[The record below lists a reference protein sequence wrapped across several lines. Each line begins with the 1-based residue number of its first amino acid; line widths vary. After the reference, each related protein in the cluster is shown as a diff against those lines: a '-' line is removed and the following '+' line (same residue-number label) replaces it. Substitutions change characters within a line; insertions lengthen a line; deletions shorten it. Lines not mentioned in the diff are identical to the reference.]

1 MGIGSHQLTC
11 PNQTPNTAEGSQ
23 TRFFAIGDPEFISG
37 VRLRGITSIVKRE
50 TTQTA
55 S

>member
-11 PNQTPNTAEGSQ
+11 PNQTPNA
-23 TRFFAIGDPEFISG
+23 AEFISG
-37 VRLRGITSIVKRE
+37 VRLWGITFIVKRE